1 MGVIPIGMTNGN
13 AVQSKW
19 RTCPSGLS
27 EPGISGIDWDQ
38 TSWLWGAFAASL
50 NWKLSVQANGVN
62 LLKIYGMT
70 AKEAKSWHR
79 TTSISV
85 NELLPMN

>member
-1 MGVIPIGMTNGN
+1 MAMQYNRLGGLVHRGFLSRESGEWIGP
-13 AVQSKW
+13 KH
-19 RTCPSGLS
+19 
-27 EPGISGIDWDQ
+27 PGC
-38 TSWLWGAFAASL
+38 GAFAASL

-62 LLKIYGMT
+62 LLEIYGMT

-85 NELLPMN
+85 YALLPMN